1 MGQGIWDL
9 GVYKDLGLQFNG
21 VMVTMAIKVTL
32 GGLGVRCILLL
43 LWQPKPL
50 IFIRG

>member
-32 GGLGVRCILLL
+32 GALGVRCIRRFRFKGL
-43 LWQPKPL
+43 
-50 IFIRG
+50 RN